1 VTDRALPLVWT
12 GSLFDPYGY
21 ADEARAYLIALDR
34 AGRPAAAR
42 DIRFTNDRV
51 RLPAEQQRT
60 VDAALRRAPGGAFAL
75 VHHRIPGPGQPLHP
89 DGPDVARTMFETSSV
104 PRAWL
109 PRLLEVDEVWVPC
122 EFNLETFQRGGVPAD
137 RLHVLPETIDFDV
150 FDPERTEPL
159 VAEGARGFRFLT
171 NFDFTDR
178 KGWDILLDA
187 WCDAFGPDDDVCL
200 VLKCLGLH
208 VPEAEIRAR
217 IDAYLAG
224 RPTAPI
230 LLDTRFLPA
239 ADMPRLY
246 AGADAFVLA
255 SRGEGWGRP
264 WMEAM
269 AMGLP
274 TIGSR
279 WSGTTMFMDDANSW
293 LVDGEVVEVAESS
306 QSHTPFYRGHSWFD
320 PDREALAAA
329 MAEVRRGGAEV
340 EARAAAARAGL
351 VARFGPEPIAARM
364 AELTEGAIER
374 WRHRSSRPV
383 ACVWRGDGGSGHSL
397 AVVNDALVAAIEGEG
412 GVVERTI
419 QELGSSPTASVGV
432 AQHWPPSFDPPSAG
446 PFVLYQ
452 PWEFGRVPKRWVEE
466 VRRTVDEVWA
476 PSHAAREA
484 FVASGVAPD
493 LVHVVP
499 NGIDPERFTP
509 DGPRRALP
517 TQKSSVLLFVGGMT
531 YRKGIDLL
539 LEAYRRAFTSDD
551 DVCLVLKAFGSRT
564 FYRGQTAEDAVRVFQ
579 AVPGAPELVLVDEDL
594 AFDAIPALY
603 RACDVLVQPYRGE
616 GFCLPALE
624 ALACGRPVIV
634 TDGGS
639 TDDFVPA
646 ECGWRVPS
654 RRVPLPAGALPPDY
668 DLAGEGFL
676 LEPDGDALVAA
687 LRAAA
692 DPAERS
698 ARAAHARAQAE
709 RFTWARAG
717 AVAAERLAALRDRTP
732 IRRIAPTAVPDRR
745 GFVFVIPAEW
755 GRPETWAG
763 PLRAYAEAFKAGD
776 DTTLV
781 LPTLD
786 EAEALAL
793 ASAELE
799 AGGFDL
805 EGLADICIADSSAT
819 VTEALELAADA
830 MICANGHRPT
840 RARLVVPPEPA
851 ALRAAVARAA

>member
-1 VTDRALPLVWT
+1 MTAGELPLVWT

-42 DIRFTNDRV
+42 DVRFTNDRV
-51 RLPAEQQRT
+51 RLPSAHQRA
-60 VDAALRRAPGGAFAL
+60 VDAALGRTPGGAFAL
-75 VHHRIPGPGQPLHP
+75 VHHRIPGPGQPLHAE
-89 DGPDVARTMFETSSV
+89 GPDIARTMFETSSV

-122 EFNLETFQRGGVPAD
+122 DFNLETFQRGGMPAD
-137 RLHVLPETIDFDV
+137 RLRVLPETIDFDL
-150 FDPERTEPL
+150 FDRERTEPL
-159 VAEGARGFRFLT
+159 VAQGAHGFTFLT

-178 KGWDILLDA
+178 KGWDVLLDA
-187 WCDAFGPDDDVCL
+187 WCDAFSADDDVCL

-208 VPEAEIRAR
+208 VPEPEIRAR
-217 IDAYLAG
+217 IDAHLAG
-224 RPTAPI
+224 RPSAPI
-230 LLDTRFLPA
+230 VLDTRFLPA

-293 LVDGEVVEVAESS
+293 LIDGEVVDVAESA
-306 QSHTPFYRGHSWFD
+306 QSHTPFYRGHQWFH

-329 MAEVRRGGAEV
+329 LVEVRRGGAEV
-340 EARAAAARAGL
+340 EARAASARDGL
-351 VARFGPEPIAARM
+351 LRRFGPEPIAARI
-364 AELTEGAIER
+364 AELTEAAIER
-374 WRHRSSRPV
+374 WRRRSTRGV
-383 ACVWRGDGGSGHSL
+383 TCVWRGDGGSGHSL
-397 AVVNDALVAAIEGEG
+397 AVVNDALVGAVEAGG

-419 QELGSSPTASVGV
+419 QELGSSPTAAVGV

-452 PWEFGRVPKRWVEE
+452 PWEFGAVPTRWVDE

-476 PSHAAREA
+476 PSEAAREA

-499 NGIDPERFTP
+499 NGIDPERFSP
-509 DGPRRALP
+509 DGPRRELP
-517 TQKSSVLLFVGGMT
+517 TRKSTVLLFVGGMT

-539 LEAYRRAFTSDD
+539 LEAYGRAFTSAD

-564 FYRGQTAEDAVRVFQ
+564 FYRGQTAEEAVRAFQ

-594 AFDAIPALY
+594 AFDEIPALY

-639 TDDFVPA
+639 TDDFVPP

-692 DPAERS
+692 DPRERE
-698 ARAAHARAQAE
+698 ARAAGARAQAE
-709 RFTWARAG
+709 RFTWERAG
-717 AVAAERLAALRDRTP
+717 RVAAERLEALRDRTP
-732 IRRIAPTAVPDRR
+732 IRRIAPAAIPDRR
-745 GFVFVIPAEW
+745 GFVFVVPAEW
-755 GRPETWAG
+755 GKRETWAG
-763 PLRAYAEAFKAGD
+763 PLRAYAEAFRAGD

-819 VTEALELAADA
+819 VAEALELAADA

-840 RARLVVPPEPA
+840 RARLIIPPEPD
-851 ALRAAVARAA
+851 ALRAAAAAR

>member
-1 VTDRALPLVWT
+1 MTAGALPLVWT

-51 RLPAEQQRT
+51 RLPSAQQRA
-60 VDAALRRAPGGAFAL
+60 VDAALGRTPGGAFAL

-89 DGPDVARTMFETSSV
+89 EGPDVARTMFETSSV

-122 EFNLETFQRGGVPAD
+122 EFNLETFPRGGMPAD
-137 RLHVLPETIDFDV
+137 RLRVLPETIDFDL

-159 VAEGARGFRFLT
+159 VAHGARGFRFLT

-217 IDAYLAG
+217 LDAYLAG

-293 LVDGEVVEVAESS
+293 LVDGEVVEVAESA
-306 QSHTPFYRGHSWFD
+306 QSHTPFYRGHRWFH

-329 MAEVRRGGAEV
+329 MVEVRRGGAEV
-340 EARAAAARAGL
+340 EAKAAAGREGL
-351 VARFGPEPIAARM
+351 IDRFGPEPIAARI

-383 ACVWRGDGGSGHSL
+383 TCVWRGDGGSGHSL
-397 AVVNDALVAAIEGEG
+397 AVVNDALVSAIEGEG
-412 GVVERTI
+412 AVVERTI
-419 QELGSSPTASVGV
+419 QELGSSPTAAVGV

-452 PWEFGRVPKRWVEE
+452 PWEFGRVPKRWVDE

-476 PSHAAREA
+476 PSEAARQA

-499 NGIDPERFTP
+499 NGIDPQRFTP
-509 DGPRRALP
+509 DGPRRELP
-517 TQKSSVLLFVGGMT
+517 TEKSTVLLFVGGMT

-539 LEAYRRAFTSDD
+539 LEAYGRAFTSDD

-564 FYRGQTAEDAVRVFQ
+564 FYKGQTAEDAVRVFQ
-579 AVPGAPELVLVDEDL
+579 SVPGAPELLLIDEDL

-624 ALACGRPVIV
+624 ALACGRPAIV

-654 RRVPLPAGALPPDY
+654 RRVPLPDGALPPDY

-692 DPAERS
+692 DPAER
-698 ARAAHARAQAE
+698 AVRAASARAQAE

-717 AVAAERLAALRDRTP
+717 EVAAARIAALEGRTP

-745 GFVFVIPAEW
+745 GFVFVVPADW
-755 GRPETWAG
+755 GERETWTG

-819 VTEALELAADA
+819 VAEALELAADA
-830 MICANGHRPT
+830 MICANVGGPT
-840 RARLVVPPEPA
+840 RARLIVPAEPA

>member
-1 VTDRALPLVWT
+1 MTEGALPLVWA

-51 RLPAEQQRT
+51 RLPSAHQRA
-60 VDAALRRAPGGAFAL
+60 VDAALGRTPGGAFAL

-122 EFNLETFQRGGVPAD
+122 EFNVETFQRGGMPAD
-137 RLHVLPETIDFDV
+137 RLRVLPETIDFDL
-150 FDPERTEPL
+150 FDPERTEPP
-159 VAEGARGFRFLT
+159 VTAGTRGFRFLT

-178 KGWDILLDA
+178 KGWDVLLDA
-187 WCDAFGPDDDVCL
+187 WGDAFPADDDVCL

-217 IDAYLAG
+217 IDAHLAG

-230 LLDTRFLPA
+230 VLDTRFLPA

-293 LVDGEVVEVAESS
+293 LVAGEVVDVAESA
-306 QSHTPFYRGHSWFD
+306 QSHTPFYRGHRWFH

-329 MAEVRRGGAEV
+329 MVEVRRGGAAV
-340 EARAAAARAGL
+340 EARAASARAGL
-351 VARFGPEPIAARM
+351 IERFGPEPIAARI
-364 AELTEGAIER
+364 AELTEAALER

-383 ACVWRGDGGSGHSL
+383 TCVWRGDGGSGHSL
-397 AVVNDALVAAIEGEG
+397 AVVNDALVSAIEGEG

-419 QELGSSPTASVGV
+419 QELGSSPTTAVGV

-452 PWEFGRVPKRWVEE
+452 PWEFGAVPKRWVEE

-476 PSHAAREA
+476 PSQAARAA

-499 NGIDPERFTP
+499 NGIDPGRFSP
-509 DGPRRALP
+509 DGPRRELP
-517 TQKSSVLLFVGGMT
+517 TGKRTVLLFVGGMT
-531 YRKGIDLL
+531 YRKGIDIL
-539 LEAYRRAFTSDD
+539 LEAYGRAFTSDD

-564 FYRGQTAEDAVRVFQ
+564 FYRGQTAEEAVRAFQ
-579 AVPGAPELVLVDEDL
+579 AVPGAPELVLVDDDL
-594 AFDAIPALY
+594 AFDEIPALY
-603 RACDVLVQPYRGE
+603 RSCDVLVQPYRGE

-646 ECGWRVPS
+646 ECGWRVPA
-654 RRVPLPAGALPPDY
+654 RRVPLPEGALPPDY

-676 LEPDGDALVAA
+676 LEPDLDGLVAA

-692 DPAERS
+692 DPAERA
-698 ARAAHARAQAE
+698 ARAARARAQAE
-709 RFTWARAG
+709 RFTWEIAG
-717 AVAAERLAALRDRTP
+717 RVASERLAALADRTP
-732 IRRIAPTAVPDRR
+732 IRRIAATAVPDRR
-745 GFVFVIPAEW
+745 GFVFVVPADWE
-755 GRPETWAG
+755 RPETWAG

-793 ASAELE
+793 ASAELD

-805 EGLADICIADSSAT
+805 EGLADICIADRSAT

-830 MICANGHRPT
+830 MICANGGRPT
-840 RARLVVPPEPA
+840 RARLVVPADPA
-851 ALRAAVARAA
+851 ALRAAVANAA

>member
-1 VTDRALPLVWT
+1 VSPGALPLVWT

-42 DIRFTNDRV
+42 DIRFTNNRV
-51 RLPAEQQRT
+51 RLPVAHQRA
-60 VDAALRRAPGGAFAL
+60 VEAALARTPAGEFAL
-75 VHHRIPGPGQPLHP
+75 VHHRIPGPGQPLHAE
-89 DGPDVARTMFETSSV
+89 GPDIARTMFETDSV

-122 EFNLETFQRGGVPAD
+122 EFNLETFQRGGMPAD
-137 RLHVLPETIDFDV
+137 RLRVLPETIDFDL
-150 FDPERTEPL
+150 FDRGCTEPL
-159 VAEGARGFRFLT
+159 VAQGARGFTFLT

-178 KGWDILLDA
+178 KGWDVLLDA
-187 WCDAFGPDDDVCL
+187 WCDAFRSDDDVSL

-217 IDAYLAG
+217 IDAYLGG

-230 LLDTRFLPA
+230 LLDTRFLPT

-274 TIGSR
+274 TIASR
-279 WSGTTMFMDDANSW
+279 WSGTTMFMDDSNSW
-293 LVDGEVVEVAESS
+293 LVDGEVVDVAESA
-306 QSHTPFYRGHSWFD
+306 QSHTPFYRGHRWFH

-329 MAEVRRGGAEV
+329 LVEVRRGGAEV
-340 EARAAAARAGL
+340 EAKAASARAGL
-351 VARFGPEPIAARM
+351 IERFGPGPIAERM
-364 AELTEGAIER
+364 AELTDAAIER

-383 ACVWRGDGGSGHSL
+383 TCVWRGDGGSGHSL

-419 QELGSSPTASVGV
+419 QEIGSPTAAVGV

-452 PWEFGRVPKRWVEE
+452 PWEFGRVPRRWVDE
-466 VRRTVDEVWA
+466 VRRRVDEVWA
-476 PSHAAREA
+476 PSEAAREA

-499 NGIDPERFTP
+499 NGIDPERFAP
-509 DGPRRALP
+509 EGLVRALP
-517 TQKSSVLLFVGGMT
+517 TQKATVLLFVGGMT
-531 YRKGIDLL
+531 YRKGIDILL
-539 LEAYRRAFTSDD
+539 KAYKRAFTSDD

-564 FYRGQTAEDAVRVFQ
+564 FYRGQTADAAVRAFQ
-579 AVPGAPELVLVDEDL
+579 AEPGAPELVLLDEDL
-594 AFDAIPALY
+594 AFDEIPALY

-654 RRVPLPAGALPPDY
+654 RRVPLPAGALPPEY

-676 LEPDGDALVAA
+676 LEPDCDALVAA

-692 DPAERS
+692 DPGERAPRA
-698 ARAAHARAQAE
+698 ARAREQAE
-709 RFTWARAG
+709 RFTWERAG
-717 AVAAERLAALRDRTP
+717 RVAGERLAALRDRTP
-732 IRRIAPTAVPDRR
+732 IRQIAPTAVPDRR
-745 GFVFVIPAEW
+745 AFVFVVPADWTE
-755 GRPETWAG
+755 RDTWAG
-763 PLRAYAEAFKAGD
+763 PLRAYADAFAAGD

-786 EAEALAL
+786 EAAALAL

-799 AGGFDL
+799 TAGYDL
-805 EGLADICIADSSAT
+805 DALADIVIADASAT
-819 VTEALELAADA
+819 VAEALELAADA
-830 MICANGHRPT
+830 MICANGYRPT
-840 RARLVVPPEPA
+840 RARRVLPPDPA
-851 ALRAAVARAA
+851 ALRAAVARA

>member
-1 VTDRALPLVWT
+1 MTAAALPLVWT

-51 RLPAEQQRT
+51 RLPAAQQQA
-60 VDAALRRAPGGAFAL
+60 VDAALRRTPGGAFAL

-89 DGPDVARTMFETSSV
+89 EGPDVARTMFETDSV

-109 PRLLEVDEVWVPC
+109 PRLLQVDEVWVPC
-122 EFNLETFQRGGVPAD
+122 EFNLETFQRGGMPAD
-137 RLHVLPETIDFDV
+137 RLRVLPETIDFDL

-159 VAEGARGFRFLT
+159 VAHGARGFCFIT

-187 WCDAFGPDDDVCL
+187 WCDAFAPDDDVCL

-279 WSGTTMFMDDANSW
+279 WSGTTMFMHEANSW
-293 LVDGEVVEVAESS
+293 LVDGEVVEVAESA
-306 QSHTPFYRGHSWFD
+306 QGHTPFYRGHSWFH
-320 PDREALAAA
+320 PDREALTAA
-329 MAEVRRGGAEV
+329 MVEVRRGGAQV
-340 EARAAAARAGL
+340 EARAASARAGL
-351 VARFGPEPIAARM
+351 IERFGPEPIAARM

-374 WRHRSSRPV
+374 WRQRGSRPV
-383 ACVWRGDGGSGHSL
+383 TCVWRGDGGSGHSL
-397 AVVNDALVAAIEGEG
+397 AVVNDALVSAIEGEG

-419 QELGSSPTASVGV
+419 QELGSSPAASVGV

-452 PWEFGRVPKRWVEE
+452 PWEFGRVPRRWVEE

-476 PSHAAREA
+476 PSRAAREA

-509 DGPRRALP
+509 DGPRRELP
-517 TQKSSVLLFVGGMT
+517 TRKSTVLLFVGGMT

-539 LEAYRRAFTSDD
+539 LEAYRRAFTGDD

-564 FYRGQTAEDAVRVFQ
+564 FYRGQTAEDAVRAFQ
-579 AVPGAPELVLVDEDL
+579 AVSGAPELLLIDEDL
-594 AFDAIPALY
+594 AFEAIPALY

-654 RRVPLPAGALPPDY
+654 RRVPLPAGALPPEY

-687 LRAAA
+687 LRSAA
-692 DPAERS
+692 DPVERA
-698 ARAAHARAQAE
+698 ARAARARAQAE
-709 RFTWARAG
+709 RFTWERAG
-717 AVAAERLAALRDRTP
+717 TVAAERLAALRDRTP
-732 IRRIAPTAVPDRR
+732 IRQIAPTAVPDRR
-745 GFVFVIPAEW
+745 GFVFVVPAAW
-755 GRPETWAG
+755 GRRETWAG

-819 VTEALELAADA
+819 VAEALELAADA
-830 MICANGHRPT
+830 MICANGHRPA
-840 RARLVVPPEPA
+840 RARLVVPADPA
-851 ALRAAVARAA
+851 ALRAAITRAA

>member
-1 VTDRALPLVWT
+1 MSGEALPLVWT
-12 GSLFDPYGY
+12 GSLFDPFGY

-34 AGRPAAAR
+34 AGHPAGAR

-51 RLPAEQQRT
+51 RLPSAHQQAVERALART
-60 VDAALRRAPGGAFAL
+60 PEGEFVL
-75 VHHRIPGPGQPLHP
+75 VHHRIPGPGQPLHAE
-89 DGPDVARTMFETSSV
+89 GPDVARTMFETDSV

-122 EFNLETFQRGGVPAD
+122 EFNLETFQRGGMPAD
-137 RLHVLPETIDFDV
+137 RLHVLPETIDFDL
-150 FDPERTEPL
+150 FDREQTEPL
-159 VAEGARGFRFLT
+159 AVQGTRGFTFLT

-178 KGWDILLDA
+178 KGWDVLLDA
-187 WCDAFGPDDDVCL
+187 WCDAFSPDDDVCL

-208 VPEAEIRAR
+208 VPESEIRGR

-224 RPTAPI
+224 RSTAPI
-230 LLDTRFLPA
+230 LLDTRFLPT

-293 LVDGEVVEVAESS
+293 LVDGEVVDVAESA
-306 QSHTPFYRGHSWFD
+306 QSHTPFYRGHRWFH

-329 MAEVRRGGAEV
+329 LVEVRRGGAEV
-340 EARAAAARAGL
+340 EARAAAGRTGL
-351 VARFGPEPIAARM
+351 VERFGPEPVARRM

-374 WRHRSSRPV
+374 WRHRRSRGV
-383 ACVWRGDGGSGHSL
+383 TCVWRGDGGSGHSL
-397 AVVNDALVAAIEGEG
+397 AVVNDALVAAIEGGG

-419 QELGSSPTASVGV
+419 QEMGSSPTVAVGV
-432 AQHWPPSFDPPSAG
+432 AQHWPPSFEPPSSG

-466 VRRTVDEVWA
+466 VRTRVDEVWA
-476 PSHAAREA
+476 PSEAARAA

-493 LVHVVP
+493 LVQVVP
-499 NGIDPERFTP
+499 NGIDPAHFTP
-509 DGPRRALP
+509 EGPARALP
-517 TQKSSVLLFVGGMT
+517 TQKSTILLFVGGMT
-531 YRKGIDLL
+531 YRKGIDIL
-539 LEAYRRAFTSDD
+539 LEAYGRAFTSGD
-551 DVCLVLKAFGSRT
+551 DVCLVLKSFGSRT
-564 FYRGQTAEDAVRVFQ
+564 FYKGQTAEDAVRAFES
-579 AVPGAPELVLVDEDL
+579 VPGSPELVLLDDDL
-594 AFDAIPALY
+594 SFAEIPALY

-654 RRVPLPAGALPPDY
+654 RRVPLPDGSLPPEY
-668 DLAGEGFL
+668 EPVGEGFL
-676 LEPDGDALVAA
+676 LAPDPEALVSA

-692 DPAERS
+692 DPSER
-698 ARAAHARAQAE
+698 ALRAAHAREQAE
-709 RFTWARAG
+709 RFTWERAG
-717 AVAAERLAALRDRTP
+717 RVAAARIEALRDRRP
-732 IRRIAPTAVPDRR
+732 IRSIAPTAVPDRR
-745 GFVFVIPAEW
+745 GFVFVVPADWAER
-755 GRPETWAG
+755 GTWAG
-763 PLRAYAEAFKAGD
+763 PLRAYAEAFRSGD

-786 EAEALAL
+786 ESEALQL

-799 AGGFDL
+799 AGGYDL
-805 EGLADICIADSSAT
+805 ETLADICIADSSAT

-830 MICANGHRPT
+830 MICANGYRPT
-840 RARLVVPPEPA
+840 RARLVIPPDPA
-851 ALRAAVARAA
+851 ALRAAAGRV